1 MSRRGGLSLDDEESL
16 ISRARGGA
24 LDAFDDLVRRH
35 QEYAFRAAFLVLRDA
50 ADAEDAAQEGFVR
63 AYWALGRFQPGRP
76 FRPWLLRIVTNQA
89 LNMEKAR
96 RRRRK
101 MAERAAGREE
111 PAGEGLDE
119 AVAAGERRRRLWSA
133 LSMLPDRDRVVLH
146 VHYFLALSEGEAAQL
161 LGCRPGTVKSRLH
174 RAGRRLRQLLLRH
187 YPDLV
192 KERA

>member
-1 MSRRGGLSLDDEESL
+1 M
-16 ISRARGGA
+16 
-24 LDAFDDLVRRH
+24 DAFDELARRH

-50 ADAEDAAQEGFVR
+50 ADAEDAPQEGLVR
-63 AYWALGRFQPGRP
+63 AYRALDRFEPGRP

-101 MAERAAGREE
+101 MAEGAASREE
-111 PAGEGLDE
+111 RAGEGPDE
-119 AVAAGERRRRLWSA
+119 AVAAAERQRRLWSA
-133 LSMLPDRDRVVLH
+133 LGMLSNRDRVVLSL
-146 VHYFLALSEGEAAQL
+146 HYFLALPEGETAEV

-174 RAGRRLRQLLLRH
+174 RASRRLRQLLLRH

-192 KERA
+192 RERP